1 MSKFKEA
8 VSKPQVK
15 TDDAMTHRRRLLK
28 AALLA
33 PATALSPAT
42 AVSFPLAGGGGD
54 DARLFNLYA
63 DWLTYDAELEAS
75 LDALERAEKAATARG
90 VSWDDCPAVRGVLAR
105 QAAFWDAQ
113 RSALTAI
120 AATRAA
126 RLDGVALKLA
136 LWRRASPDVSSG
148 QFTDNADM
156 LAFSAH
162 DDMIA
167 LTGRD
172 DLAHEEDET
181 LRAEIGSLAA
191 TIQMAGKSSYRT

>member
-1 MSKFKEA
+1 
-8 VSKPQVK
+8 
-15 TDDAMTHRRRLLK
+15 MTHRRRLLK

-33 PATALSPAT
+33 PAAVLSPAA
-42 AVSFPLAGGGGD
+42 AVSLPLAGGAGD
-54 DARLFNLYA
+54 DATLFELYA
-63 DWLTYDAELEAS
+63 DWLTYDGEMQAS
-75 LDALERAEKAATARG
+75 LDALEHAEQSATARG
-90 VSWDDCPAVRGVLAR
+90 VCWDDCPAVRAVLAR

-113 RSALTAI
+113 RSAVTAI
-120 AATRAA
+120 AATRAV

-136 LWRRASPDVSSG
+136 LWRRANPEVCHG

-181 LRAEIGSLAA
+181 LSAEIGSLAA
-191 TIQMAGKSSYRT
+191 KR

>member
-1 MSKFKEA
+1 MPKFKKA
-8 VSKPQVK
+8 FSKPQVK

-33 PATALSPAT
+33 PAAALSPAN
-42 AVSFPLAGGGGD
+42 AVSLPRGGG
-54 DARLFNLYA
+54 DARLFALYA
-63 DWLTYDAELEAS
+63 DWLTYDGEMQAS
-75 LDALERAEKAATARG
+75 LNALERAEKAATARG
-90 VSWDDCPAVRGVLAR
+90 VSWDDCPAVRAVLAR

-113 RSALTAI
+113 RSAVTAI

-136 LWRRASPDVSSG
+136 LWRRANPEASSG

-167 LTGRD
+167 LTGRT
-172 DLAHEEDET
+172 DLAHEGDET
-181 LRAEIGSLAA
+181 LRAEIENLVAE
-191 TIQMAGKSSYRT
+191 R